1 MWLAS
6 FSVRL
11 PWKRWAM
18 RWDELFDDL
27 EAQFGEAEAADQ
39 AGEVTDRSR
48 RELSLLRLVDR
59 VRPVIG
65 RPLTLRLVG
74 AGVVEGELAAIGP
87 DWLLLS
93 EVGGREALVAA
104 HAVVWIGGLAAQT
117 AVPHGEGQVAARLD
131 LAYALRGIVRDRS
144 AVTLTLTDGSTAA
157 GTLDRVGAD
166 FVEVAEHAPGEPRR
180 HDAVR
185 AVRAYPLTSLVVVR
199 RA

>member
-1 MWLAS
+1 
-6 FSVRL
+6 
-11 PWKRWAM
+11 M
-18 RWDELFDDL
+18 RWDELFSDL
-27 EAQFGEAEAADQ
+27 EAQFGEAETADLAA
-39 AGEVTDRSR
+39 EVTDRSR

-59 VRPVIG
+59 LRPVIG
-65 RPLTLRLVG
+65 QPLVLRLVG
-74 AGVVEGELAAIGP
+74 AGIIEGELRAVGP
-87 DWLLLS
+87 DWLLLA

-104 HAVVWIGGLAAQT
+104 PAVLWIGGLAAQT

-144 AVTLTLTDGSTAA
+144 AVTLTLVDGATAT
-157 GTLDRVGAD
+157 GTLDRVGVD
-166 FVEVAEHAPGEPRR
+166 FVEMAEHAPGEPRR

>member
-1 MWLAS
+1 
-6 FSVRL
+6 
-11 PWKRWAM
+11 M

-27 EAQFGEAEAADQ
+27 EAQLGEAEAAEL
-39 AGEVTDRSR
+39 AAEVTDRSR

-59 VRPVIG
+59 LRPVIG
-65 RPLTLRLVG
+65 LPLTLRLVG
-74 AGVVEGELAAIGP
+74 AGAIEGELAAIGP
-87 DWLLLS
+87 DWLLLT

-104 HAVVWIGGLAAQT
+104 HSVLSIGGLAAQT
-117 AVPHGEGQVAARLD
+117 AVPHGEGQVAGRLG
-131 LAYALRGIVRDRS
+131 LASVLRGIVRDRS
-144 AVTLTLTDGSTAA
+144 AVALTLVDGSTAA

-166 FVEVAEHAPGEPRR
+166 FVELAEHAPGEPRR

>member
-1 MWLAS
+1 
-6 FSVRL
+6 
-11 PWKRWAM
+11 M

-27 EAQFGEAEAADQ
+27 EAQFGEAETAEL

-59 VRPVIG
+59 LRPVIG
-65 RPLTLRLVG
+65 QPRDVAARRRRRDRGRTHRRSVLTG
-74 AGVVEGELAAIGP
+74 CCSP
-87 DWLLLS
+87 K
-93 EVGGREALVAA
+93 LVAA
-104 HAVVWIGGLAAQT
+104 KRSSPRTRSCGSAGSPLKPRFRT
-117 AVPHGEGQVAARLD
+117 EREQVAARLD

-144 AVTLTLTDGSTAA
+144 AVALTLIDGSTAA

>member
-1 MWLAS
+1 
-6 FSVRL
+6 
-11 PWKRWAM
+11 M

-27 EAQFGEAEAADQ
+27 EAQFGEAETADLAA
-39 AGEVTDRSR
+39 EVTDRSR

-59 VRPVIG
+59 LRPVIG
-65 RPLTLRLVG
+65 QPLVLRIVG
-74 AGVVEGELAAIGP
+74 AGVIEGELRAVGP
-87 DWLLLS
+87 DWLLLA

-104 HAVVWIGGLAAQT
+104 PAVLWIGGLAAQT

-144 AVTLTLTDGSTAA
+144 AVSLTLLDGATAT
-157 GTLDRVGAD
+157 GTLDRVGVD
-166 FVEVAEHAPGEPRR
+166 FVEMAEHAPGEPRR

-185 AVRAYPLTSLVVVR
+185 AVRAYPLTSLAVVR

>member
-1 MWLAS
+1 
-6 FSVRL
+6 
-11 PWKRWAM
+11 M

-27 EAQFGEAEAADQ
+27 EAQFGEAETADLAA
-39 AGEVTDRSR
+39 EVTDRSR

-59 VRPVIG
+59 LRPVIG
-65 RPLTLRLVG
+65 QPLVLRIVG
-74 AGVVEGELAAIGP
+74 AGVIEGELRAVGP
-87 DWLLLS
+87 DWLLLA

-104 HAVVWIGGLAAQT
+104 PAVLWIGGLAAQT
-117 AVPHGEGQVAARLD
+117 AVPHGEGRVAARLD

-144 AVTLTLTDGSTAA
+144 AVTLTLVDGATAT

-166 FVEVAEHAPGEPRR
+166 FVEMAEHAPGEPRR

-185 AVRAYPLTSLVVVR
+185 AVRAYPLTSLAVVR

>member
-1 MWLAS
+1 
-6 FSVRL
+6 
-11 PWKRWAM
+11 M

-27 EAQFGEAEAADQ
+27 EAQFGEAETADLAA
-39 AGEVTDRSR
+39 EVTDRSR
-48 RELSLLRLVDR
+48 RELTLLRLVDR
-59 VRPVIG
+59 LRPVIG
-65 RPLTLRLVG
+65 LPLTLRLVG
-74 AGVVEGELAAIGP
+74 AGVIEGELTAVGP
-87 DWLLLS
+87 DWLLLA

-104 HAVVWIGGLAAQT
+104 HAVLSIGGLAAQT
-117 AVPHGEGQVAARLD
+117 AVPHREGQVAARLD

-144 AVTLTLTDGSTAA
+144 AVALTLMDGSTAA

>member
-1 MWLAS
+1 
-6 FSVRL
+6 
-11 PWKRWAM
+11 M

-27 EAQFGEAEAADQ
+27 EAQFDEAETADLAA
-39 AGEVTDRSR
+39 EVTDRTR
-48 RELSLLRLVDR
+48 REVSLLRLVDR
-59 VRPVIG
+59 LRSVIG
-65 RPLTLRLVG
+65 QPLTLRLLG
-74 AGVVEGELAAIGP
+74 AGVIEGELTALGP
-87 DWLLLS
+87 DWLLLA
-93 EVGGREALVAA
+93 ELGGREALVAA
-104 HAVVWIGGLAAQT
+104 HAVLAVGGLAAQT
-117 AVPHGEGQVAARLD
+117 GLPQGAGQVAARLD

-144 AVTLTLTDGSTAA
+144 GVTITLIDGSTAN

>member
-1 MWLAS
+1 
-6 FSVRL
+6 
-11 PWKRWAM
+11 M

-27 EAQFGEAEAADQ
+27 EAQFGEAETAELAA
-39 AGEVTDRSR
+39 EVTDRSR
-48 RELSLLRLVDR
+48 RERSLLRLVDR
-59 VRPVIG
+59 LRPVIG
-65 RPLTLRLVG
+65 LPLTIRLSG
-74 AGVVEGELAAIGP
+74 AGVIEGELAAIGP
-87 DWLLLS
+87 DWLLLA

-104 HAVVWIGGLAAQT
+104 RAVVSIGGLAAQT

-144 AVTLTLTDGSTAA
+144 AVALALIDGSTAA

-185 AVRAYPLTSLVVVR
+185 VVRAYPLTSLAVVR